1 MKQGYYY
8 SDVNSYHIVRNKIF
22 WAPYRTS
29 HRLIVILGISGCR
42 FFFFLFNHGGGIV
55 LSNRFNKNKVKMIL
69 MIKRVPFGIL
79 EKIKTNV

>member
-1 MKQGYYY
+1 MKQGHHY

-29 HRLIVILGISGCR
+29 HRRIVILGISGCL
-42 FFFFLFNHGGGIV
+42 FFFYHGGGIV